1 MENLEKSK
9 SSFSEIKKICTILAV
24 CLLFAILIFFTG
36 FFLAGHTAQSKPV
49 ITGTTISQQI
59 QQISNLATTEYEY
72 TNVGKFENNS
82 TFQGFQIPF
91 TKKSF
96 LLTYSGKIT
105 AGIHLENLK
114 VNIIPEE
121 KIIITLPKA
130 EILTNEI
137 DEKSIEVYDETKNI
151 FNQISVQD
159 YAAFATEQK
168 SLMEEKALQKGI
180 LTKAEEKAKDIII
193 RTLQINPE
201 IAESYIIEFQSENT
215 NDKSESF
222 PEKEIAN

>member
-1 MENLEKSK
+1 MENLEKNK
-9 SSFSEIKKICTILAV
+9 AGFSEVKKICTILAV
-24 CLLFAILIFFTG
+24 CLLFAIFIFFAG
-36 FFLAGHTAQSKPV
+36 FFLAGRTAQSKPV

-82 TFQGFQIPF
+82 TFQGFQVPF

-105 AGIHLENLK
+105 AGIRLENLK
-114 VNIIPEE
+114 VNVIPEE
-121 KIIITLPKA
+121 KIVITLPKA

-151 FNQISVQD
+151 FNQISIQD
-159 YAAFATEQK
+159 YTAFATEQK
-168 SLMEEKALQKGI
+168 SLMEEKALEKGI
-180 LTKAEEKAKDIII
+180 LTKAEEKAKDIIM

-201 IAESYIIEFQSENT
+201 IAGGYMIEFQSETT
-215 NDKSESF
+215 ND
-222 PEKEIAN
+222 